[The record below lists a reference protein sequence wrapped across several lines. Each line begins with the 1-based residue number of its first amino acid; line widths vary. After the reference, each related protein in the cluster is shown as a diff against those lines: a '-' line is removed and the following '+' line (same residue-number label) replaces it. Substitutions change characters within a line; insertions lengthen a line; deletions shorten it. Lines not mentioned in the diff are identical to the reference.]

1 MAAAGTIKF
10 TDSESITTESSDFSC
25 RNFAEETLL
34 QTSKVAVVGVGTIS
48 SGFSGYT
55 FDVLL
60 CDKFKTLAERWK
72 AETIHISSLSDI
84 ESHSAYQEIISMGQA
99 VVPLILWELVI
110 DPDWWFM
117 ALDSLVDT
125 PPPLEGDDGDLM
137 RLSAKWVDWGESNG
151 YLPSTQ

>member
-1 MAAAGTIKF
+1 MVAAGTIKF
-10 TDSESITTESSDFSC
+10 TDSKSITTESSDLSC
-25 RNFAEETLL
+25 CNFAEEILL
-34 QTSKVAVVGVGTIS
+34 QTSKVAAGGASTIS
-48 SGFSGYT
+48 SGFLGQT

-72 AETIHISSLSDI
+72 AETIHMSSLSDI
-84 ESHSAYQEIISMGQA
+84 EGHGAYQEIISMGQA
-99 VVPLILWELVI
+99 VVPLILRELVI

-125 PPPLEGDDGDLM
+125 PPPLEGDDGDLL

-151 YLPSTQ
+151 YLPPTQ